1 MRILIFF
8 TSLLV
13 SAACFAPHY
22 TDWSGRKFNVVQ
34 VEQIR
39 GMLAS
44 IPTKQL
50 HRLSPTRQIEGIRSW
65 LTYGP
70 GKSIFVKLNLGR
82 PASSPEL
89 VVDIARDLQI
99 DVETDVF
106 MAAVKSHAWGRPPI
120 NPAKQRSGT
129 QEEPWW
135 QQPDPT
141 RTRQRFQQQVYVVSP
156 YGTTD
161 TKF

>member
-1 MRILIFF
+1 MAQGYYENDNIKVAARSVTEGILMRILVFCA
-8 TSLLV
+8 SLLL

-22 TDWSGRKFNVVQ
+22 TNWGGRKHDLKQ
-34 VEQIR
+34 VEQIK
-39 GMLAS
+39 GILAS
-44 IPTKQL
+44 IPVKQL
-50 HRLSPTRQIEGIRSW
+50 HRLTPTRQVEGIRSW
-65 LTYGP
+65 LAYGP

-135 QQPDPT
+135 Q
-141 RTRQRFQQQVYVVSP
+141 
-156 YGTTD
+156 
-161 TKF
+161 

>member
-1 MRILIFF
+1 MAQGYYENDNMKVAAHPVTEGTLMRILIFF

-135 QQPDPT
+135 Q
-141 RTRQRFQQQVYVVSP
+141 
-156 YGTTD
+156 
-161 TKF
+161 